1 MFKFTT
7 CQSSVSL
14 CFQSWFLKFQCSACN
29 LQTRTTSKLFHVHT
43 LSYNNPFTCSNVQAS
58 SCSKPVQHLK
68 CHRQM
73 FTDWNHEVPP
83 KQIRFGMIKIFHVQ
97 HSGFLHVQNLRLL
110 MFSKSKAS
118 YVHNLEKHSRATTTY
133 HDLLKLMPLHLQ
145 TIIVD
150 TEEYSQ

>member
-14 CFQSWFLKFQCSACN
+14 CFQSSILKFQFSSYN
-29 LQTRTTSKLFHVHT
+29 FQTWTTNKLFNVHT
-43 LSYNNPFTCSNVQAS
+43 LSYNNPFKCSKFQAS
-58 SCSKPVQHLK
+58 SCSKPVQNLK
-68 CHRQM
+68 CLRTM
-73 FTDWNHEVPP
+73 FTVWNHEVPP
-83 KQIRFGMIKIFHVQ
+83 NKIRFGMIKICHVQ

-133 HDLLKLMPLHLQ
+133 HYLLKLMPLHLQ

-150 TEEYSQ
+150 TEE